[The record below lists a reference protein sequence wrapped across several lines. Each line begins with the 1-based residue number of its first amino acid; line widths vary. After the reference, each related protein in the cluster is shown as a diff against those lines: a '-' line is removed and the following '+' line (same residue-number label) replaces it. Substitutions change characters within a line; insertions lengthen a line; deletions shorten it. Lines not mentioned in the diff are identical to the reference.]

1 MQPTLKQSTDTN
13 LRMIQVLEV
22 TVEDVTVAITHIL
35 KYIKENRLTINAK
48 IGNLSKK

>member
-13 LRMIQVLEV
+13 LKMIQVLEI
-22 TVEDVTVAITHIL
+22 TVKDVKAAMIHIL

-48 IGNLSKK
+48 RGNLSKK